1 MTASSKDV
9 EELWAGGHPVYLG
22 ANVLP
27 MLERW
32 IEFEAPPTQ
41 CYVLGDS
48 TTLRTCLPELLA
60 FVPHLQHAEPIEI
73 APGEASKSIDVCN
86 AIWRHLSD
94 REAERGALL
103 VNLGGGVVSDL
114 GGFIAGTYKRGIR
127 HVNVPTSLMGMVDAA
142 IGGKT
147 GIDASG
153 IKNLVGLFNDPL
165 GVYVHVPFLR
175 TLGKRELLNGVA
187 EMIKHGLVRDADHY
201 HAICEA
207 PLHDIAALA
216 PLIHRS
222 LAIKCAVVN
231 EDPYEHGL
239 RKLLNFGHT
248 IGHALEA
255 HSWESQQ
262 RGLLHGEAVAIGMI
276 CEAWISMRQ
285 GLLDRGSFDLLE
297 AHLLGLYKGYPF
309 NDDDHHRL
317 VELMRNDKKNATGGF
332 RFTLL
337 QGIGRSV
344 VDVPVTAAQVGE
356 ALDHY
361 RLLVR
366 HHDAHHDPEA

>member
-1 MTASSKDV
+1 M
-9 EELWAGGHPVYLG
+9 
-22 ANVLP
+22 
-27 MLERW
+27 
-32 IEFEAPPTQ
+32 
-41 CYVLGDS
+41 VLGPGSLMALEKAVREAAPSALFILGDDN
-48 TTLRTCLPELLA
+48 TLRHCLPELLGR
-60 FVPHLQHAEPIEI
+60 VPVLRKAETIGIPH
-73 APGEASKSIDVCN
+73 GESSKSIEVCRELWN
-86 AIWRHLSD
+86 HLTE
-94 REAERGALL
+94 READRNALL
-103 VNLGGGVVSDL
+103 VCLGGGVVTDV
-114 GGFIAGTYKRGIR
+114 GGFVAGTFKRGIR
-127 HVNVPTSLMGMVDAA
+127 CVHVPTSLMGMVDAA

-222 LAIKCAVVN
+222 LAIKCVVVN

-317 VELMRNDKKNATGGF
+317 VQLMRNDKKNATGGF